1 MAEELIVEEGITGL
15 IGAEYSSVTIPMSRV
30 AQRHRIPMVSTGA
43 TNPAVTEAGDYV
55 FMAAFTDNVQGEV
68 MANVA
73 YNDLGAM
80 TAAVLTQEGD
90 VYSEGLAEVFIDNF
104 TALGG
109 QVKLVESYK
118 RGTGNVDAQ
127 IMMVKEVNPDVVFVP
142 GFNPEVPLI
151 AMTGDRLGLESH
163 YLGADGWDAPGLL
176 DASEAL
182 DGALFS
188 SHFSVEI
195 PDAELSDA
203 AREFITYYTK
213 AFGVPPD
220 GFAAMGYDATRILV
234 QAMKRTE
241 NLNSEAIKNELAA
254 TRSRQPAP
262 CCGTR

>member
-1 MAEELIVEEGITGL
+1 M
-15 IGAEYSSVTIPMSRV
+15 R
-30 AQRHRIPMVSTGA
+30 
-43 TNPAVTEAGDYV
+43 
-55 FMAAFTDNVQGEV
+55 
-68 MANVA
+68 
-73 YNDLGAM
+73 
-80 TAAVLTQEGD
+80 
-90 VYSEGLAEVFIDNF
+90 
-104 TALGG
+104 
-109 QVKLVESYK
+109 K
-118 RGTGNVDAQ
+118 RTK
-127 IMMVKEVNPDVVFVP
+127 KEVNPDVVFIP

-188 SHFSVEI
+188 SHFSVDI

-213 AFGVPPD
+213 AYGVLPD

-254 TRSRQPAP
+254 TSNYEGAVFFRGYDSNRHAQKSVVVNVIRT
-262 CCGTR
+262 GKINFHSLINQ